1 MQICSLMYVQIYV
14 QERPADGF
22 RAQCRPEQRI
32 AVVTHCAFLRHT
44 LRPYASEFG
53 TFGQD
58 ELLRDFNNCEL
69 RSMVLSDFEGSTMHD
84 STWFQGGKD
93 YKMGSQRASQ

>member
-1 MQICSLMYVQIYV
+1 M
-14 QERPADGF
+14 
-22 RAQCRPEQRI
+22 
-32 AVVTHCAFLRHT
+32 THCAFLRHN

-53 TFGQD
+53 IHAQD
-58 ELLRDFNNCEL
+58 ELLRDFNNCEM

-93 YKMGSQRASQ
+93 YKEGSQRQTQ